1 MSESLTPEVL
11 RGVLTAYAVVALEY
25 DGRIRIQAEQRIV
38 MRLIKQARPVDL
50 RERALLVRADIDQLE
65 RRTALN
71 QCLQLR
77 S

>member
-1 MSESLTPEVL
+1 MPEIL
-11 RGVLTAYAVVALEY
+11 RGLSTTYAVVALEY
-25 DGRIRIQAEQRIV
+25 DGRIRIQATPRIV
-38 MRLIKQARPVDL
+38 IRLIKEPRAVDL
-50 RERALLVRADIDQLE
+50 RELALLIRADVDQLE